1 MGSDPLLLQWQD
13 FKEDI
18 RASYNTFRN
27 QQDFA
32 DVTLACDDGVQIE
45 AHKVILT
52 VGSSVFRNTLQINK
66 HPHPLIFLRGIKY
79 DTLLSVL
86 DFIYYGEV
94 ELRDEKLKDF
104 LAAAE
109 DLNLR
114 GIKSKSEMEEKP
126 TFTNQLQC
134 SNTKLNKPLSKE
146 GITILPNKRENPELQ
161 RTGQDDTIL
170 ENIASTELMNET
182 QDTSKYFVIKGIEE
196 NNTPHSHIST
206 ELNLD
211 TANLE
216 ETGSE
221 SLLLDDEDI
230 QYECTTCGKVLKS
243 KSLLSAHAQR
253 HLPGF
258 STTPHDNI
266 CPKCEKAF
274 ESKSYMYKHMSM
286 HHKKIKLL
294 STTNNNICPKCE
306 KAFESKSRMYKH
318 MSMRH
323 IKNIKFETKMRF
335 KNLDA
340 EIKPFISRV
349 GLGIWMC
356 KACGKK
362 GKKTHTST
370 HVESRHMDLSLPC
383 TECGHITKNRDA
395 LRAHCTKYCK
405 FQSFE

>member
-1 MGSDPLLLQWQD
+1 MTETSNDYKYVKISDTPFDQKSPVHREVCFPRWHRHTHTHNCILGPVPLHHSSLLFVMGSGPLLLQWQD

-27 QQDFA
+27 QQDFS

-52 VGSSVFRNTLQINK
+52 VGSPVFRNILQSNK

-94 ELRDEKLKDF
+94 ELRDEKFKDF

-114 GIKSKSEMEEKP
+114 GITSKSEMEEKS
-126 TFTNQLQC
+126 TFTDQLQC
-134 SNTKLNKPLSKE
+134 SDTKLNIPLSKE
-146 GITILPNKRENPELQ
+146 GITILPNKRENPKIQ
-161 RTGQDDTIL
+161 RTEQDDTTL
-170 ENIASTELMNET
+170 ENMAPTKLMNEP
-182 QDTSKYFVIKGIEE
+182 QETSKYFVIKGIET
-196 NNTPHSHIST
+196 NNIPLSHIST

-216 ETGSE
+216 ETESE
-221 SLLLDDEDI
+221 SLSLYNEDI
-230 QYECTTCGKVLKS
+230 QYECTACGKVLKS
-243 KSLLSAHAQR
+243 KSLLGAHAQR

-258 STTPHDNI
+258 STTPNDHI

-286 HHKKIKLL
+286 HHQKIKLL
-294 STTNNNICPKCE
+294 STTNENICPKCE
-306 KAFESKSRMYKH
+306 KR
-318 MSMRH
+318 
-323 IKNIKFETKMRF
+323 I
-335 KNLDA
+335 
-340 EIKPFISRV
+340 
-349 GLGIWMC
+349 
-356 KACGKK
+356 
-362 GKKTHTST
+362 
-370 HVESRHMDLSLPC
+370 
-383 TECGHITKNRDA
+383 
-395 LRAHCTKYCK
+395 
-405 FQSFE
+405 